1 MMWRSKKACARPRH
15 NTPSTWRR
23 GMAKV
28 LIPLPSQDFDPSEAA
43 VSWSVLKRLG
53 HSVAFAT
60 PDGRPGAADDM
71 MLSGEGLDVWGF
83 LPGLKHIV
91 AIGRLMRANGEARAA
106 YARMRDDPAY
116 QAPLLWSQIRRDDFD
131 GLLLPGGHRAR
142 GMREYLESE
151 TLQRLVADFFAAGLP
166 VAAICHG
173 VLLAARSRG
182 ADGRSVLFGR
192 RTTALTW
199 ALERAAWRVGR
210 IVRFWD
216 GNYYRTYEDGL
227 GEPPGYMSVE
237 QEVTRALAQPSDF
250 IDVPRSDPEY
260 RRRTSGMVRD
270 TFDDE
275 RPAFVVRDRN
285 YISARWP
292 GDAHT
297 FAKRFAAMFA
307 EARQ

>member
-1 MMWRSKKACARPRH
+1 MGR
-15 NTPSTWRR
+15 
-23 GMAKV
+23 V
-28 LIPLPSQDFDPSEAA
+28 LIPLPRRDFDPSEAA

-60 PDGRPGAADDM
+60 PDGRPAAADDM

-83 LPGLKHIV
+83 LPGLKHVV
-91 AIGRLMRANGEARAA
+91 AIGRLMRANADARDA
-106 YARMRDDPAY
+106 YARMQNDPAY
-116 QAPLLWSQIRRDDFD
+116 QTPLSWSQIRRKDFD

-151 TLQRLVADFFAAGLP
+151 MLQRLVADFFAAGVP

-182 ADGRSVLFGR
+182 GDGRSVLFGR

-216 GNYYRTYEDGL
+216 PNYYRTYQDGL
-227 GEPPGYMSVE
+227 GEPSGYMSVE

-250 IDVPRSDPEY
+250 IDVPRSDPDY
-260 RRRTSGMVRD
+260 RRKTSGMARD

-297 FAKRFAAMFA
+297 FARRLAAMLA
-307 EARQ
+307 EARP